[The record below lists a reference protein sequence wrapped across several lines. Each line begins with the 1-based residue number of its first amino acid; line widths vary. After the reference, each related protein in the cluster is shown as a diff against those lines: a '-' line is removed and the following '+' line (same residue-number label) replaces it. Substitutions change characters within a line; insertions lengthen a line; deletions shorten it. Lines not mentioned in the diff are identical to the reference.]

1 MADNSIYTSPL
12 VERNASREMAEL
24 FGPARKFGTWRRIWL
39 ELARAE
45 KKLGLAI
52 TQTQINQMA
61 QHLDDID
68 FDKARKYES
77 KFRHDVM
84 AHVYTFGDAA
94 PKAAPIIHLG
104 ATSCDITDNAD
115 LILMRDGLRII
126 AGKLACLIDRL
137 GIFAK
142 RYRGLPA
149 LGFTHYQP
157 AQLTTVGKR
166 ATLWCYDFVQDLH
179 EIERRIEELPMRGIQ
194 GTTGTQASFL
204 ALFDGKHAKVR
215 QLNELV
221 TRAFGFAESCAVT
234 GQTYPRKLDTMIVG
248 ALALAG
254 QSAHK
259 MCNDIRLLANLKE
272 LEEPFET
279 SQIGSS
285 AMAYKRNPMRCERA
299 TSLSRL
305 VMTLAASPAMTAS
318 VQWLER
324 TLDDSANRRVVIP
337 EAFLA
342 TDGILEIL
350 INIAEGLVVYPH
362 TIAAHVAA
370 ELPFMASENIL
381 MAGVQ
386 AGGNRQELHER
397 IRVHS
402 QAAAEQV
409 KRFGKPNDLIA
420 RLKTDRAFARVNLA
434 HVMNA
439 KQYIGRADR
448 QVEEF
453 IAEQVAPIRRK
464 YRKQLN
470 QKVELK
476 V

>member
-12 VERNASREMAEL
+12 VERNASREMAEI

-39 ELARAE
+39 ELAKAE
-45 KKLGLAI
+45 KKLGLDI
-52 TQTQINQMA
+52 KQTQINQMA

-68 FDKARKYES
+68 YDKARKYES

-84 AHVYTFGDAA
+84 AHVYTFGDTA

-104 ATSCDITDNAD
+104 ATSCDIGDNAD

-137 GIFAK
+137 GKFAK
-142 RYRGLPA
+142 RYRGLPT

-179 EIERRIEELPMRGIQ
+179 EIERRIAELPMRGIQ

-215 QLNELV
+215 KLNELV
-221 TRAFGFAESCAVT
+221 TLAFGFAESCAVT
-234 GQTYPRKLDTMIVG
+234 GQTYPRKIDTMIVQ

-362 TIAAHVAA
+362 TIAAHIAA

-386 AGGNRQELHER
+386 AGGNRQDLHER
-397 IRVHS
+397 IRAHS

-420 RLKTDRAFARVNLA
+420 RLKTDPAFAKVNLA
-434 HVMNA
+434 RVMNA

-448 QVEEF
+448 QVDEF
-453 IAEQVAPIRRK
+453 IAERVAPIRKK

-470 QKVELK
+470 QKVQLK